1 MATDLATLLQQ
12 IPLAEDGKLITR
24 DYHNS
29 LRAALL
35 ALAGQ
40 STTPGKAAKSLT
52 LVPVFT
58 PWGGDKT
65 PGWLPKQGVAI
76 AGKGGADGFL
86 PINLRDNE
94 EIKSVIVTGFVPS
107 DREDMVRQ
115 VTLELV
121 QQSVVDAKANQR
133 AVFTPSRD
141 KVDFENS
148 SGRFS
153 VIFEAKFNDISLG
166 DRLPDRDPQAKALK
180 AEMMSTYLRI
190 AVSDDL
196 ARTEI
201 WGVVLALK

>member
-40 STTPGKAAKSLT
+40 AAAPAKAAQSLV

-58 PWGGDKT
+58 PWSERV
-65 PGWLPKQGVAI
+65 PGWLPKQGVAL

-94 EIKSVIVTGFVPS
+94 QIDSVIVTGFVPS
-107 DREDMVRQ
+107 DGEDMVRQ
-115 VTLELV
+115 VKLELV

-133 AVFTPSRD
+133 AVFTPERD
-141 KVDFENS
+141 KIDFENT

-166 DRLPDRDPQAKALK
+166 DKLPERDPKAKVLK
-180 AEMMSTYLRI
+180 APSMTTYLRI

-201 WGVVLALK
+201 WGVVLTLK

>member
-40 STTPGKAAKSLT
+40 AAAPAKTAQNLV

-58 PWGGDKT
+58 PWSERV
-65 PGWLPKQGVAI
+65 PGWLPKQGVAL

-86 PINLRDNE
+86 PIDLRDNE
-94 EIKSVIVTGFVPS
+94 QIESVVVTGFVPS
-107 DREDMVRQ
+107 DGADMVKQ

-121 QQSVVDAKANQR
+121 QQSIVDAKANQR
-133 AVFTPSRD
+133 AVFTPERD
-141 KVDFENS
+141 KVDFENT

-153 VIFEAKFNDISLG
+153 VTFAAKFNNISLG
-166 DRLPDRDPQAKALK
+166 DKLPERDPLAKAIK
-180 AEMMSTYLRI
+180 APPLTTYLRI

-201 WGVVLALK
+201 WGVLLTLK